1 MMPETK
7 GKTLEA
13 ARYQAVAYCDT
24 VGLVWFEE
32 IQLIFDPWLRGQD
45 LAKSKTYTCQCR
57 GDSEAWAFLN
67 LSHQVEREI
76 VGSLCRFRYC
86 CRVWLHVAVACQ
98 DTPREVALCGAQAV
112 YKISPCHFASML
124 STLIHQEDSEND
136 FDDEKPGL
144 L

>member
-24 VGLVWFEE
+24 VGRVWFEE

-57 GDSEAWAFLN
+57 GDSEAWASLN
-67 LSHQVEREI
+67 FVSSSGARDCRQ
-76 VGSLCRFRYC
+76 SL
-86 CRVWLHVAVACQ
+86 
-98 DTPREVALCGAQAV
+98 QAPV
-112 YKISPCHFASML
+112 
-124 STLIHQEDSEND
+124 
-136 FDDEKPGL
+136 L